1 MRQFDRV
8 LIVGGTHGNE
18 LTGVYLIRSGVFA
31 NLKQFS
37 FTIDTLLANPQA
49 VVANRRYIDRDLN
62 RSFDQ
67 NQLTPDSSEDYETE
81 QAWEIYQQFGP
92 QSAKPIDVII
102 DLHTTTADMGNTLIV
117 DEYSPL
123 TLPLA
128 AALAAVEPSVKVY
141 SSRGSDR
148 RDALRTI
155 APLGLCLEIGPV
167 APGVLDAAVFER
179 TRSLVMQVLA
189 CLDRLNQNTKIPM
202 DALTIYRYDR
212 MIDYP
217 RNPQGQPIAMIHPQ
231 LQHRNYAPLNPG
243 DPMFIDFEG
252 KVTVYKGDTIGYPV
266 FINEA
271 AYYEKGIAMI
281 LTQQCQIP
289 ASLIAD

>member
-67 NQLTPDSSEDYETE
+67 TQLAPDRANNYEAE

-102 DLHTTTADMGNTLIV
+102 DLHTTTAAMGNTLII

-123 TLPLA
+123 ALPVA
-128 AALAAVEPSVKVY
+128 AALCAVEPSLKVY

-189 CLDRLNQNTKIPM
+189 CLDRLNQATEIPL
-202 DALTIYRYDR
+202 DALTIYRYEQT
-212 MIDYP
+212 IDYP

-231 LQHRNYAPLNPG
+231 LQGCNYTALNPG
-243 DPMFIDFEG
+243 DPMFIDFYG
-252 KVTVYKGDTIGYPV
+252 NVMVYEGDTIGYPV

-281 LTQQCQIP
+281 LTQRQEIHET
-289 ASLIAD
+289 ASI